1 MYRLIKAEMFKLSK
15 NKTFKVLCIVAIILS
30 IITIVMTL
38 IMTEDHLIK
47 SLGNIP
53 EDQKM
58 IQLEQIKL
66 LASKSGFN
74 PGKIGVQVD
83 GVKDMFNITT
93 VELFHISFE
102 KGILEVLIGILVAA
116 FLAKEYSEG
125 TIKNILA
132 YGKKRSHYY
141 ISKWIAITL
150 GTTIIMAITV
160 GLATIIN
167 IIINGWGE
175 PFEIIQLMGM
185 LKTFGAAVIVN
196 SAVVAIIMLIATLVK
211 SNGATIGI
219 SVAIFVG
226 IPLFTSFLYGKIDWF
241 DNLYELTLLYNVAIV
256 TAISANSTD
265 VIKAIMISL
274 VTLVAALG
282 CGIAVFNKQDIK

>member
-1 MYRLIKAEMFKLSK
+1 MYRLIKAELFKLFK

-30 IITIVMTL
+30 IIVIAMTS
-38 IMTEDHLIK
+38 IITEDFLLK
-47 SLGNIP
+47 ALGDIP
-53 EDQKM
+53 QEQKV
-58 IQLEQIKL
+58 IQLEQIRG
-66 LASKSGFN
+66 ASSEAIFTPGQLGFHVSGA
-74 PGKIGVQVD
+74 
-83 GVKDMFNITT
+83 KDMFNITT
-93 VELFHISFE
+93 IELFHTAFGVGAIE
-102 KGILEVLIGILVAA
+102 ILIGVLVAA

-132 YGKKRSHYY
+132 YGKKREHYY
-141 ISKWIAITL
+141 IAKWIAITVAAA
-150 GTTIIMAITV
+150 IIMAITV

-175 PFEIIQLMGM
+175 PFKIIQLMGM